1 MATVSLTP
9 NQYQQ
14 LIDRISELE
23 TWMVTL
29 HNHAETQQEQI
40 RVAEVVI
47 QQLRA
52 AGTTTNP
59 SPQPRTAQKQVTEG
73 GAFKALTRYTGN
85 PSEYH
90 DLAFSARRVI
100 TRANER
106 FGGLLQWISGQID
119 EIKESD
125 LLEYRRTA
133 GLSTTD
139 MDWLDLE
146 MYALLSIKTSDTAL
160 ASIKSLEE
168 AEVKGI
174 IGWQRLEREARG
186 YHRHRVALLT
196 DSVTHPEKV
205 QKVTYLPQAFY
216 RWESNLKEFQRG
228 RPAEL
233 DDDVKAN
240 AMRHMMPKEILEAV
254 DLQPQYRTFCE
265 IRKFMLQQ
273 ARQRADVFVG
283 DVCRSTKKVAN
294 VTSRANT
301 NTSPT
306 TKTTSPVSM
315 DVSQMSSKAFK
326 NESVEQESDSYQ
338 YEPDQEG
345 DGDELFTVKGKGKG
359 GFKETCFKCGMRGHK
374 ADRCWQKGKGKG
386 GKRDWEKGKGG

>member
-1 MATVSLTP
+1 
-9 NQYQQ
+9 
-14 LIDRISELE
+14 
-23 TWMVTL
+23 MVTL
-29 HNHAETQQEQI
+29 HNHAEAQQEQI

-52 AGTTTNP
+52 AGTPTNLP
-59 SPQPRTAQKQVTEG
+59 PQPRTAQKQVTEG

-90 DLAFSARRVI
+90 DWAFSARRVL
-100 TRANER
+100 TRADER

-125 LLEYRRTA
+125 VLEYRKTA

-196 DSVTHPEKV
+196 ESVTHPEKV
-205 QKVTYLPQAFY
+205 QKVTDLPHSFY
-216 RWESNLKEFQRG
+216 RWESNLKEFHRG

-254 DLQPQYRTFCE
+254 DLQPQYRTFSE
-265 IRKFMLQQ
+265 IRTTCCNKHDKELMCLWEMCVIQQ
-273 ARQRADVFVG
+273 R
-283 DVCRSTKKVAN
+283 KL
-294 VTSRANT
+294 
-301 NTSPT
+301 
-306 TKTTSPVSM
+306 
-315 DVSQMSSKAFK
+315 QMSRHVRTPILPRRPRPQVRF
-326 NESVEQESDSYQ
+326 QWMY
-338 YEPDQEG
+338 
-345 DGDELFTVKGKGKG
+345 L
-359 GFKETCFKCGMRGHK
+359 R
-374 ADRCWQKGKGKG
+374 
-386 GKRDWEKGKGG
+386 

>member
-1 MATVSLTP
+1 MQPAVEKGSMATVSLTP
-9 NQYQQ
+9 QQYQQ

-23 TWMVTL
+23 TRMVTL
-29 HNHAETQQEQI
+29 HNHAEAQQEQI

-52 AGTTTNP
+52 AGTPTNLP
-59 SPQPRTAQKQVTEG
+59 PQPRTAQKQVTEG

-90 DLAFSARRVI
+90 DWAFSARRVL
-100 TRANER
+100 TRADER

-125 LLEYRRTA
+125 VLEYRRTA

-146 MYALLSIKTSDTAL
+146 MYALLAIKTSDTAL

-196 DSVTHPEKV
+196 ESVTLLEKV
-205 QKVTYLPQAFY
+205 QKVTDLPQAFY

-240 AMRHMMPKEILEAV
+240 AMRRMVPKEILEAV
-254 DLQPQYRTFCE
+254 DLQPQYRTFSE
-265 IRKFMLQQ
+265 IWDCMLQQ

-283 DVCRSTKKVAN
+283 DVCHSTKKVAN

-306 TKTTSPVSM
+306 TKTTSPVPM
-315 DVSQMSSKAFK
+315 DVSQMSSNAF
-326 NESVEQESDSYQ
+326 
-338 YEPDQEG
+338 
-345 DGDELFTVKGKGKG
+345 
-359 GFKETCFKCGMRGHK
+359 
-374 ADRCWQKGKGKG
+374 
-386 GKRDWEKGKGG
+386 